1 MKLEKPIFT
10 GAAVAIITPFNQYGN
25 IDYDK
30 LGELIEYQI
39 SHGTDAIVICGTTGE
54 SSALDMV
61 EHIKAIE
68 FTVKKCTF
76 YI

>member
-30 LGELIEYQI
+30 LGERIE
-39 SHGTDAIVICGTTGE
+39 
-54 SSALDMV
+54 
-61 EHIKAIE
+61 
-68 FTVKKCTF
+68 
-76 YI
+76 